1 MGISKRKLDDDDD
14 VEEVVDQTFW
24 EGDGGRSISYSHP
37 CHDLLPGGSE

>member
-24 EGDGGRSISYSHP
+24 EPISFETEKGRLWWPEY
-37 CHDLLPGGSE
+37 